1 MNSIPHLES
10 DLPVDFL
17 NVFPEVP
24 HPGLPAVGLVE
35 AVQGS
40 LGQSDV
46 LRAEASQLLYLRDQ
60 VLAGNGQLLL
70 SNVTGLRNVRKNY
83 RPSALVTHP
92 EMLMI
97 SILSLRGSGMVSR
110 TLAVQRNSTLD
121 RSTGTSR

>member
-1 MNSIPHLES
+1 M
-10 DLPVDFL
+10 
-17 NVFPEVP
+17 FPEVP

-70 SNVTGLRNVRKNY
+70 SNVTG
-83 RPSALVTHP
+83 
-92 EMLMI
+92 
-97 SILSLRGSGMVSR
+97 
-110 TLAVQRNSTLD
+110 
-121 RSTGTSR
+121 